1 MNAPNAVDAAK
12 WEMTEAGG
20 RTTQS
25 FGLSRLF
32 GQIYVLLYLSN
43 RPQSLDELTS
53 QLGVSK
59 ASVSITCR
67 QLESWGAVRRV
78 WVKGDRR
85 DYYEAETDLTRLIN
99 GGLLQAL
106 NKKLESARVQ
116 IERSLHLL
124 EQDGGPDDQRSFLR
138 VRLKQAEARRQR
150 LHKLLNNP
158 LIKRVL

>member
-1 MNAPNAVDAAK
+1 MHVSPSIDAAK

-32 GQIYVLLYLSN
+32 GQLYVLLYLSD
-43 RPQSLDELTS
+43 RPQSLDDLTG

-85 DYYEAETDLTRLIN
+85 DYYEAETDLSKLIN

-116 IERSLHLL
+116 IERSLALL
-124 EQDGGPDDQRSFLR
+124 GQGEDGQAAFLR
-138 VRLKQAEARRQR
+138 DRLREAEARRQR
-150 LHKLLNNP
+150 LHQLLNNP